1 MLYIH
6 ESNLNNKINS
16 NYNNKGEK
24 IRGFY
29 VEVYKK
35 YRVQ

>member
-24 IRGFY
+24 IIGFY
-29 VEVYKK
+29 V
-35 YRVQ
+35 